1 MPKTD
6 ERREGDSSLNQSV
19 TDKNFVFVREVDTT
33 LSMLGFRVRAPE
45 GGGRKAVERY
55 CNKQKK
61 PWLNLS

>member
-1 MPKTD
+1 LPKTD

-45 GGGRKAVERY
+45 GGGAEKQLKDTATNRK
-55 CNKQKK
+55 
-61 PWLNLS
+61 NLG

>member
-1 MPKTD
+1 LPKTD

-45 GGGRKAVERY
+45 GGAEKQLKDTATNRK
-55 CNKQKK
+55 
-61 PWLNLS
+61 NLG